1 MFLRNDFFFL
11 SNMYPCEIKYNG
23 HIFQSSE
30 AAFQAQKDL
39 SRVSEFEGIDGKA
52 AKRLGRQ
59 VKIRKDWESVKLS
72 IMEEI
77 LKIKFSDPVLANKL
91 KAVKEPIVEDNT
103 WHDTFWGVCEGK
115 GQNNLGKLLEK
126 IKAEL
131 LKEKQKTIVVL
142 GGSFNPPTKA
152 HTKLL
157 ESAVEQ
163 MNASFGLFVPSS
175 NNYVSRKIQKQ
186 GGKDKLYSESDRELM
201 LNAICINH
209 PTLKVDTCEYG
220 DDGKGRTYDTLCKI
234 QAKYPDYKIM
244 FIVGADKVYQL
255 PRWHHSQEFFDKF
268 EFIYTKRND
277 INIDNVI
284 KKDSMLSKYKHI
296 FHEINVDDIEDISST
311 KARQFIK
318 EHDEEKLKTVVN
330 SEIINYI

>member
-1 MFLRNDFFFL
+1 M
-11 SNMYPCEIKYNG
+11 
-23 HIFQSSE
+23 
-30 AAFQAQKDL
+30 
-39 SRVSEFEGIDGKA
+39 
-52 AKRLGRQ
+52 
-59 VKIRKDWESVKLS
+59 
-72 IMEEI
+72 
-77 LKIKFSDPVLANKL
+77 
-91 KAVKEPIVEDNT
+91 
-103 WHDTFWGVCEGK
+103 
-115 GQNNLGKLLEK
+115 LEK

-131 LKEKQKTIVVL
+131 GKEKQKTIVVL